1 MTTDN
6 IHNNNTRYMRLHVQ
20 LDMNLKKGFRLNK
33 RQESHMTNQYSDQ
46 IQNINTRYLSV
57 NNNVKRTIPDT

>member
-1 MTTDN
+1 
-6 IHNNNTRYMRLHVQ
+6 MRLHVQ